1 MSDHPHPFPFA
12 AIVGQ
17 QALSS
22 ALLLCAVN
30 PGIGGVLIR
39 GDKGSA
45 KSTAARS
52 LTGVLSPIERIAGCP
67 YNCEPGKPAESCE
80 ICRSSTPARQLSPVP
95 FVNLPLGATED
106 RVLGS
111 LDFERA
117 LKEGRRAFQP
127 GLLASAHR
135 GILYI
140 DEVNLL
146 PDHLVDVLLDAAAM
160 GVNRVQREG
169 LSVQHPT
176 HIALIGTMNPEEGE
190 IRPQLLDRF
199 GLMVEVSAPE
209 DARER
214 TEIVRRRLAWER
226 DPESFVRQWEPR
238 QQTLRE
244 RVTRARELLA
254 EVRISDGLQLLASE
268 LCCAQGVRSLRADLV
283 MTKAACALAALAA
296 RTEVEPGDLEQAAR
310 LVLPHRRR
318 RKPFEA
324 PGLDEEQLRKTLSQP
339 TAAHRPGGP
348 AQEAESGE
356 STAAEPGESAGEES
370 HDAPGGAAEQMFA
383 PGSAASPRIDLKDA
397 PAKGGVGRR
406 SQSRES
412 SRGREV
418 RAVPS
423 EQPTRLALGAT
434 LSHAALRGGGMAGAH
449 GRLEVSRSDLHQ
461 QVRSG
466 REGSLILFVVDAS
479 GSMAGLRRMEMVKG
493 AVIALLS
500 DAYQQRDEVAVI
512 AFRGAGAELLLPP
525 TRSVEIAE
533 RELRELPTGG
543 RTPLAHALKIAHEV
557 LERAA
562 GSGPEPLLIV
572 LSDGRANL
580 ALEPQADPWRESLE
594 WAQALAHRGVAALV
608 LDTEAGQ
615 VRLGRANALAQA
627 LGAQCLAL
635 DGFDSQ
641 SLSIT
646 IRARMGSGKRMLS

>member
-17 QALSS
+17 ETLSS

-45 KSTAARS
+45 KSTAARA
-52 LTGVLSPIERIAGCP
+52 LTGVLSPIERIAGCA
-67 YNCEPGKPAESCE
+67 YNCEPGCPAEPCE
-80 ICRSSTPARQLSPVP
+80 TCRSGEPGAQLAPVP
-95 FVNLPLGATED
+95 FINLPLGATED

-117 LKEGRRAFQP
+117 LKEGRKAFQP
-127 GLLASAHR
+127 GLLAAAHR

-199 GLMVEVSAPE
+199 GMMVEVSAPE

-226 DPESFVRQWEPR
+226 DPESFNRQWEP
-238 QQTLRE
+238 QQQALRE
-244 RVTRARELLA
+244 RVRRARELLA
-254 EVRISDGLQLLASE
+254 EVRMADGLQLLASE
-268 LCCAQGVRSLRADLV
+268 LCCAQGVKSLRADLV
-283 MTKAACALAALAA
+283 MTKAACGLAALAA
-296 RTEVEPGDLEQAAR
+296 RTEVQPRDLEQAAR

-324 PGLDEEQLRKTLSQP
+324 PGLDEEQLQRTLRQ
-339 TAAHRPGGP
+339 RPPEAPGP
-348 AQEAESGE
+348 NEGNAQAESGHPE
-356 STAAEPGESAGEES
+356 TPQPRDAE
-370 HDAPGGAAEQMFA
+370 APEQLFSPA
-383 PGSAASPRIDLKDA
+383 RAVTPRIAIKDA
-397 PAKGGVGRR
+397 PARGSVGRR
-406 SQSRES
+406 SQSRDS

-418 RAVPS
+418 RAIPDERPS
-423 EQPTRLALGAT
+423 DLALTAT
-434 LSHAALRGGGMAGAH
+434 LSHAALRSGGLGEAGERFAVERADFH
-449 GRLEVSRSDLHQ
+449 QKVRAGRQ
-461 QVRSG
+461 
-466 REGSLILFVVDAS
+466 GSLILFVVDAS

-493 AVIALLS
+493 VVIALLS

-512 AFRGAGAELLLPP
+512 AFRGASAEVLLAP

-543 RTPLAHALKIAHEV
+543 RTPLAHALKAAHEV
-557 LERAA
+557 LARAT
-562 GSGPEPLLIV
+562 GSGPEPLMIV
-572 LSDGRANL
+572 LSDGRANV
-580 ALEPQADPWRESLE
+580 ALEPGADPWHESLE
-594 WAQALAHRGVAALV
+594 WAHALGRSGVTSLV
-608 LDTEAGQ
+608 LDTEEGQ
-615 VRLGRANALAQA
+615 VRLGRAGELARA

-646 IRARMGSGKRMLS
+646 IRARMGSGKRWLS

>member
-12 AIVGQ
+12 ALVGQ
-17 QALSS
+17 EALTS
-22 ALLLCAVN
+22 ALMLCAVN

-45 KSTAARS
+45 KSTAARA
-52 LTGVLSPIERIAGCP
+52 LTGVLSPIERIAGCA
-67 YNCEPGKPAESCE
+67 YNCEPGRPAEPCE
-80 ICRSSTPARQLSPVP
+80 ICRSGAPAVQLSPVP

-111 LDFERA
+111 LDIERA
-117 LKEGRRAFQP
+117 LKEGRKSFQP
-127 GLLASAHR
+127 GLLAAAHR
-135 GILYI
+135 GIVYI

-169 LSVQHPT
+169 LSVEHPT
-176 HIALIGTMNPEEGE
+176 RIALIGTMNPEEGE

-199 GLMVEVSAPE
+199 GLMVEVTAPE

-226 DPESFVRQWEPR
+226 DPQAFNRQWEPR
-238 QQTLRE
+238 QQALRAQ
-244 RVTRARELLA
+244 VARARELLPQ
-254 EVRISDGLQLLASE
+254 VRIAEGLMLLSSE

-283 MTKAACALAALAA
+283 MTKAACGLAALAG
-296 RTEVEPGDLEQAAR
+296 RTEVRPGDLEQAAR

-324 PGLDEEQLRKTLSQP
+324 PGLDEQRLEDTLRRP
-339 TAAHRPGGP
+339 APPAPPAPAGAAAAP
-348 AQEAESGE
+348 QAESG
-356 STAAEPGESAGEES
+356 AGEPCPEEDS
-370 HDAPGGAAEQMFA
+370 PPRHSQAAEQTFA
-383 PGSAASPRIDLKDA
+383 PASAAAPHIDLKDA
-397 PAKGGVGRR
+397 PARGGVGRR
-406 SQSRES
+406 SQSRDS

-418 RAVPS
+418 RAAPD
-423 EQPTRLALGAT
+423 EQPTELALTAT
-434 LSHAALRGGGMAGAH
+434 LSHAALRGGGLAHAG
-449 GRLEVSRSDLHQ
+449 GRLDVTRADLHRK
-461 QVRSG
+461 VRAG
-466 REGSLILFVVDAS
+466 RQGSLILFVVDAS

-493 AVIALLS
+493 AVLALLS

-512 AFRGAGAELLLPP
+512 AFRGAGAEVLLAP

-533 RELRELPTGG
+533 RSLRELPTGG
-543 RTPLAHALKIAHEV
+543 RTPLAHALKTAFEV
-557 LERAA
+557 LERAS

-572 LSDGRANL
+572 LSDGRANV
-580 ALEPQADPWRESLE
+580 ALEAGADPWQQSLAWARSLE
-594 WAQALAHRGVAALV
+594 RSGVAALV
-608 LDTEAGQ
+608 LDTEAGR
-615 VRLGRANALAQA
+615 VRLGRAGALAQA
-627 LGAQCLAL
+627 LGAQCLEL

-646 IRARMGSGKRMLS
+646 IRARMAGGKRKLS